1 MVRSMKCFSF
11 VFDLSVSSG
20 DRLAYSFHISKLICK
35 GQMRVNER
43 DNIESVVNVIFSHIL
58 LLKMISVENRPTFL

>member
-1 MVRSMKCFSF
+1 
-11 VFDLSVSSG
+11 
-20 DRLAYSFHISKLICK
+20 
-35 GQMRVNER
+35 MRVNER